1 MVIEMSKYLTPENA
15 SLGLKQVISDVNSGD
30 TILFDIKAEYH
41 FYKDFSEH
49 KVCHM
54 TNTDSFK
61 NPDKYFAFMI
71 ENKENITI
79 DGNGSTLV
87 VHGAMC
93 AFALFNCKNIV
104 FKNLRIT
111 YNSPTNYELT
121 VISKIV
127 IK

>member
-61 NPDKYFAFMI
+61 NPDKLPDCA
-71 ENKENITI
+71 
-79 DGNGSTLV
+79 STL
-87 VHGAMC
+87 
-93 AFALFNCKNIV
+93 
-104 FKNLRIT
+104 IT
-111 YNSPTNYELT
+111 SLHQIWHHFT
-121 VISKIV
+121 
-127 IK
+127 

>member
-61 NPDKYFAFMI
+61 NIKLRTSFKY
-71 ENKENITI
+71 
-79 DGNGSTLV
+79 GNEV
-87 VHGAMC
+87 
-93 AFALFNCKNIV
+93 
-104 FKNLRIT
+104 RRR
-111 YNSPTNYELT
+111 
-121 VISKIV
+121 
-127 IK
+127 

>member
-111 YNSPTNYELT
+111 
-121 VISKIV
+121 
-127 IK
+127 